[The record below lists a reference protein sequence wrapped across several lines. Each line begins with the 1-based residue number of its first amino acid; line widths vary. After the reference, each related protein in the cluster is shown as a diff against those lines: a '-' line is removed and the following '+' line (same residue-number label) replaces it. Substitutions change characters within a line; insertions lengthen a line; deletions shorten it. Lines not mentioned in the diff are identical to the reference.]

1 MFDFSQLLPVFLVS
15 INFNHN
21 NHRLVN
27 HGTFIKQCSQVS
39 ARSSSIKEVWCRA
52 SNSPSHGKK
61 TPNKI
66 NTATVYLHLNS
77 FLFAC
82 FCATHVFITLAGTSL
97 SADDATSCL
106 TATFW
111 TANSERPYWSAGN
124 TGGGSLEGS

>member
-15 INFNHN
+15 IN
-21 NHRLVN
+21 VYK
-27 HGTFIKQCSQVS
+27 TVYSSQLS
-39 ARSSSIKEVWCRA
+39 ARSSSIKGVWCSA
-52 SNSPSHGKK
+52 SNSSSHCK
-61 TPNKI
+61 NKI

-82 FCATHVFITLAGTSL
+82 FCATHVFITLAGTSP

-111 TANSERPYWSAGN
+111 TANSERPYWSVGN